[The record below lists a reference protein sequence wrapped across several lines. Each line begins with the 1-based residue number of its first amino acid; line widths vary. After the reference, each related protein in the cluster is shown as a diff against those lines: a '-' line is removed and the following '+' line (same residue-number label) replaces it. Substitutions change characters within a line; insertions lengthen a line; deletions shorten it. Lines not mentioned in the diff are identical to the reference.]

1 MCQWFFFFWLNIW
14 GSNEQLVNIISIFF
28 FLKHDLM
35 YFCWFGTS
43 QLRFVSWRMATSP
56 SFAFFPPQLPNKRA
70 EVHTL
75 SSVGWTLNKC
85 CVVKYKFLPLGP
97 FRCVGWGPGP
107 SASKVRIWKGGRWRP
122 QVQKSFS
129 PPASCWWQRTNTGCE
144 VVCFFCFCL
153 AGCLEYLKTPFVS
166 WLGVNTTL
174 GHRDSVMGTPCV
186 NRKKTPTSTMEKL
199 QTGLVFRFALGFRLY
214 LLPMIGNLQLPPA
227 IM

>member
-1 MCQWFFFFWLNIW
+1 MCQCFFFFWLNIW
-14 GSNEQLVNIISIFF
+14 GSNEQLVRIIS
-28 FLKHDLM
+28 K
-35 YFCWFGTS
+35 
-43 QLRFVSWRMATSP
+43 V
-56 SFAFFPPQLPNKRA
+56 FFPKTLFDVFLLVWHFSAAVCFLEDGHIPEFCFFPSPASKRA

-97 FRCVGWGPGP
+97 FRCVGWDWALKESKDLKRWKMETP
-107 SASKVRIWKGGRWRP
+107 SPKIIFSAGQLLVAKNKHRMWGRL
-122 QVQKSFS
+122 
-129 PPASCWWQRTNTGCE
+129 
-144 VVCFFCFCL
+144 FFCFCL

-186 NRKKTPTSTMEKL
+186 NRKKTPTSTMEKW
-199 QTGLVFRFALGFRLY
+199 QAGLVFRFALGFRLY